1 MVSLPPQYRKLRD
14 SKEQECRTFCTDN
27 QPGMNKAESI
37 LHSQQLSHGHL
48 LFRGTILVFLAEVL
62 LPVTGIVTA
71 SFLTRKLGASDYGLL
86 VLASTLI
93 SWIELA
99 ITSLFSRA
107 AVKLVSDSVDWR
119 PIGATLLRLHAYIS
133 LGALAVCWMSAKP
146 LAALLGEPRL
156 AGCFA
161 LFALDIPIFSL
172 AHCHRSLLVGRGRYT
187 ERAKASAGR
196 WIARL
201 LLILFLVQIGLSLQ
215 GAILGNIGAS
225 LAELVLARCYIR
237 PSWKERMPSSAALWN
252 YAIPIFLGAIALRF
266 MGLGLFLLK
275 MLGASAAQAGI
286 YGAAQNI
293 SFVMPGILAV
303 SISPLLL
310 STVSRVLRDKDLDAA
325 RLISRNAIRAV
336 IAALPFAAMAAAAS
350 DAITVLLFGRH
361 FAGSGPLMEILVFA
375 GISMILIN
383 LQNAIL
389 IASGNP
395 SWILKLTAPLLPLAV
410 AGHLLAIPVW
420 GPAGAASITAAV
432 TCLGALIGLI
442 AVRRRLGV
450 PLPMTTLIRAL
461 LLSGTTY
468 ALLHIWPASGLALLA
483 QMAAV
488 TLLIAGGFILLGE
501 LQRNEVRFLRSVLL
515 QALKNIKAAS
525 RMKPS

>member
-1 MVSLPPQYRKLRD
+1 M
-14 SKEQECRTFCTDN
+14 
-27 QPGMNKAESI
+27 
-37 LHSQQLSHGHL
+37 
-48 LFRGTILVFLAEVL
+48 AEVL

-71 SFLTRKLGASDYGLL
+71 SFLTRRLGTGDYGLL

-99 ITSLFSRA
+99 INSLFSRA
-107 AVKLVSDSVDWR
+107 SVKIVSDSADWR
-119 PIGATLLRLHAYIS
+119 PVGSTLLRLHTYIS

-146 LAALLGEPRL
+146 LAALMGEPRL
-156 AGCFA
+156 ASCFA
-161 LFALDIPIFSL
+161 LYALDIPLFSL

-196 WIARL
+196 WIVRL
-201 LLILFLVQIGLSLQ
+201 LLILFLVEMGLSLQ

-225 LAELVLARCYIR
+225 LAELALARYYIR
-237 PSWKERMPSSAALWN
+237 PSWKGRMQSAVALWN
-252 YAIPIFLGAIALRF
+252 YALPIFLGAIALRF

-275 MLGASAAQAGI
+275 MLGATAAQAGI

-293 SFVMPGILAV
+293 AFVMPGILAV

-310 STVSRVLRDKDLDAA
+310 STVSRVLRDKDLIAA
-325 RLISRNAIRAV
+325 RVISRNAIRAV

-350 DAITVLLFGRH
+350 DEITVLLFGRH

-375 GISMILIN
+375 GIAMILIN

-420 GPAGAASITAAV
+420 GPAGAATVTAAV

-442 AVRRRLGV
+442 AVRRRLQV
-450 PLPMTTLIRAL
+450 HLPMATTMRAL
-461 LLSGTTY
+461 LLSGVVSV
-468 ALLHIWPASGLALLA
+468 LLHIWSASGFAVLA

-488 TLLIAGGFILLGE
+488 AVLIAGGFILLGE
-501 LQRNEVRFLRSVLL
+501 LRRDEIRFFRSVLL
-515 QALKNIKAAS
+515 QAFERVKTAS
-525 RMKPS
+525 R